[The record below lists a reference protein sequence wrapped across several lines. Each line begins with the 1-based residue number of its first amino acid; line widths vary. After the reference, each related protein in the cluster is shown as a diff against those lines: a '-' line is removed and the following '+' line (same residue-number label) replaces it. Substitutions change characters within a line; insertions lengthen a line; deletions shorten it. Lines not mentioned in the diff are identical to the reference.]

1 MSFTSLLPRIG
12 LLAAAL
18 FCFAAAP
25 VRGADQQVAGQ
36 LAYTIA
42 VPAGKLTVQQV
53 HDIVMAAAVGR
64 AWGVKEDAKDR
75 IVIYLNH
82 RKNEATVTFL
92 ITENDISAYCEGY
105 ATDGKGNR
113 KGPEQPKGWLKY
125 LHEDIT
131 KGLNKAAFVEKK

>member
-1 MSFTSLLPRIG
+1 MSFTSLLSRLG
-12 LLAAAL
+12 LVVTAA
-18 FCFAAAP
+18 FCFVAGS
-25 VRGADQQVAGQ
+25 VRAADQQPVGQ
-36 LAYTIA
+36 LAYTIP
-42 VPAGKLTVQQV
+42 VPAGKLSLQQV

-92 ITENDISAYCEGY
+92 ISEKDVTAYCEGY
-105 ATDGKGNR
+105 ATDGKGTR

-125 LHEDIT
+125 LNEDIT
-131 KGLNKAAFVEKK
+131 KGLNKAAFVDKK